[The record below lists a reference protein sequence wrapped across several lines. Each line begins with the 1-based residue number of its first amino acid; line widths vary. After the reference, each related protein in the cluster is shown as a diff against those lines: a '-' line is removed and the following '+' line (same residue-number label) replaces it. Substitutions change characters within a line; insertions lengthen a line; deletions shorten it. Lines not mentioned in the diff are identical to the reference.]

1 MNRGPLSLRK
11 EEVKAVKVTPTPKPR
26 KSVTEDNGLSNLIPK
41 VDSSSSA
48 NDDELDEHD
57 DNINVFIALLFMSF
71 SFRYF
76 H

>member
-11 EEVKAVKVTPTPKPR
+11 EEVKVVKVTPTPKPR
-26 KSVTEDNGLSNLIPK
+26 KSVTDDNGLSNLIPK

-57 DNINVFIALLFMSF
+57 DNINVYLLHCFL
-71 SFRYF
+71 
-76 H
+76 